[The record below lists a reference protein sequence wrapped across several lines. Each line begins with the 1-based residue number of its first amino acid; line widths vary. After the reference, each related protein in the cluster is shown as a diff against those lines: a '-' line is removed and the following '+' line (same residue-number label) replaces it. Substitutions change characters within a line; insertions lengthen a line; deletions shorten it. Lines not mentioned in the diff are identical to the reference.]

1 MIPKTTNYDERYQT
15 FLTYRY
21 PEMKKA
27 GTFAQTLP
35 SLIPHY
41 LEQKSVQV
49 GYQPGNN
56 FQINQKIN
64 FNIMMFLL
72 AHL

>member
-1 MIPKTTNYDERYQT
+1 MQRYQT

-35 SLIPHY
+35 SLIPHC
-41 LEQKSVQV
+41 LEQNSVQA
-49 GYQPGNN
+49 GYQPGNDI
-56 FQINQKIN
+56 QISIN
-64 FNIMMFLL
+64 LKRMMYL
-72 AHL
+72 